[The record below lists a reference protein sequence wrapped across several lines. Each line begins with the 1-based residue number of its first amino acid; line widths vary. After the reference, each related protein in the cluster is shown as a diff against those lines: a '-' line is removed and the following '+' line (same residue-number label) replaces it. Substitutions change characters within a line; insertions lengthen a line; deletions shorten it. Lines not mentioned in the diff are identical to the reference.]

1 MLSVILPVY
10 NVEKY
15 LERCLNSILGQTLAD
30 IEVVCVNDGST
41 DNSEEIIKE
50 YLQKDSRIKLINQP
64 NNGAASARNTGIEAA
79 RGDYILILDSD
90 DFLEENALLYMYN
103 RSKSLDLDIL
113 ITYSYDLDNKTGE
126 KTLPAYHLKKQY
138 LPSKEVFNY
147 KDIPDYIFNFS
158 VGWAWDKLYKKSFIE
173 RYNLRFPNL
182 QNTEDVYFVFMSL
195 VLADRISVIG
205 DALITHRVNN
215 QTQLSQSRERGLF
228 CFAEAIED
236 IKKELEERNLY
247 QYVKKS
253 YINWIM
259 EHTVWQYR
267 TAKNPMSQEKIRQ
280 KLIDEIYRIFD
291 MKGKDEAFFYDKIA
305 YKRMLEIFNK

>member
-10 NVEKY
+10 NVEEY
-15 LERCLNSILGQTLAD
+15 LGECLDSIIGQSFAD

-41 DNSEEIIKE
+41 DKSEKIIKD
-50 YLQKDSRIKLINQP
+50 YLLKDNRIKLINQP
-64 NNGAASARNTGIEAA
+64 NKGAASARNTGIEAA
-79 RGDYILILDSD
+79 NGDYILILDSD
-90 DFLEENALLYMYN
+90 DYLEENALQEMYN
-103 RSKSLDLDIL
+103 RSKSSDLDIL
-113 ITYSYDLDNKTGE
+113 IAYSYDLDNKTGE

-138 LPSKEVFNY
+138 LPSKKVFNY
-147 KDIPDYIFNFS
+147 KDFPDYVFNFS

-173 RYNLRFPNL
+173 KYNLRFPNL
-182 QNTEDVYFVFMSL
+182 QNTEDAYFVFMSL
-195 VLADRISVIG
+195 VLADRISVIE

-215 QTQLSQSRERGLF
+215 QTQLSQSREKGLF

-253 YINWIM
+253 YINWVM

-267 TAKNPMSQEKIRQ
+267 TAKNQISQEKIRH
-280 KLIDEIYRIFD
+280 KLIDEIYPMFEI
-291 MKGKDEAFFYDKIA
+291 KDKEEVFFYDKIA

>member
-215 QTQLSQSRERGLF
+215 QTQLSQSRG
-228 CFAEAIED
+228 
-236 IKKELEERNLY
+236 
-247 QYVKKS
+247 